1 MYFRE
6 GLPIIRRKNHELLPE
21 RIIAEVNLGLKKI
34 VMVTIYD
41 SPSQNSEQFE
51 VFMGKL
57 QMIVTRLRQENATA
71 IIIKG
76 DFNCRSSQFW
86 EGDEDNPEGIAF
98 DEFLDT
104 NSLNQLI
111 NELTDI
117 SRESMSCTDR
127 IITDQP
133 NLFLESGVHPSLDM
147 HCQHQLV
154 YGKLNVSML
163 APPPYTRTIWDYTK
177 ADIQFIHTA
186 ISEIDWKSR
195 FMDLDPNEMADV
207 FTTAIYSILS
217 LIYQMKLLN

>member
-21 RIIAEVNLGLKKI
+21 RIAVEVNLGLKKI
-34 VMVTIYD
+34 VMVTIYH

-51 VFMGKL
+51 VFTGKL
-57 QMIVTRLRQENATA
+57 QMILTRLRQENATA
-71 IIIKG
+71 IIIPR
-76 DFNCRSSQFW
+76 DLNFRSFQFW
-86 EGDEDNPEGIAF
+86 EGGENHPEGIAL

-117 SRESMSCTDR
+117 RCESISCTDL

-147 HCQHQLV
+147 RCQHQLV
-154 YGKLNVSML
+154 YGKLNLSML
-163 APPPYTRTIWDYTK
+163 APPPYTKTIWDHTK
-177 ADIQFIHTA
+177 ADIQSIHIA

-195 FMDLDPNEMADV
+195 FMDLDPNEIADVFTDV
-207 FTTAIYSILS
+207 FTTAYLF
-217 LIYQMKLLN
+217 YP